1 MDAQAIGPV
10 EKVTSQLAREIPSSG
25 NKVPSGG
32 STTGAQTDTVSLSQR
47 GQAAVSQQ
55 VQSNGGSKSGGSE
68 LRKIDV
74 TDDNQVIVKIVDGKT
89 QKVVRQIP
97 PQAEMRLKQAIQENL
112 DDLADHSGSGE
123 NADGNAWRELV
134 TVFLAHSPLCI
145 QILWPVNSRYLHKG
159 KHQ

>member
-10 EKVTSQLAREIPSSG
+10 EKAITQVSSEISSSG

-32 STTGAQTDTVSLSQR
+32 STRGAQTDTVSLSRR

-55 VQSNGGSKSGGSE
+55 VQSNGGGKPSSE

-74 TDDNQVIVKIVDGKT
+74 TDDNQVVIKIVDGET

-97 PQAEMRLKQAIQENL
+97 PEEEVSLKQAIQENL
-112 DDLADHSGSGE
+112 DVLADDLGSSE
-123 NADGNAWRELV
+123 NLDDIV
-134 TVFLAHSPLCI
+134 
-145 QILWPVNSRYLHKG
+145 
-159 KHQ
+159 